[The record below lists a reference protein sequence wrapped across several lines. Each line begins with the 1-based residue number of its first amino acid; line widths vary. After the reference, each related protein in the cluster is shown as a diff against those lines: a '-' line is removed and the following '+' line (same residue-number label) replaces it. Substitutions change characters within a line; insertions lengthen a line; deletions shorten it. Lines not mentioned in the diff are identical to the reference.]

1 MVSEKRLKRSLYLFY
16 SAYRWAFLAYC
27 VYQLI
32 LILLEFT
39 SMGLERYKFLIAY
52 WAPLNLKIALEETVK
67 PIKKFQTFF
76 MYKNLFFHF
85 FSTTTC

>member
-67 PIKKFQTFF
+67 PIKKISDILYVKKFVFSFF
-76 MYKNLFFHF
+76 
-85 FSTTTC
+85 